1 MKETANIELY
11 NQSYY
16 EVMRDK
22 NPEIADV
29 MMPIILNVLNPH
41 SIVDFGCGI
50 GAFLVEAV
58 IRGIEVLGIDGDYI
72 NRDDLLF
79 PDKYFYPFDLSEE
92 MNINKKYDLAMS
104 LEVAEHISEE
114 YADVFVSNIVQSA
127 DIIIFSAAIPR
138 QNGTGH
144 INLKPTSYW
153 CNKFEKYGY
162 SPSNCLR
169 EIFWNSNIQSLRRQ
183 NIILLAKTN
192 LIKDIEQQFLKYRD
206 GMLIDIVHPCFFD
219 EKIAEL
225 EKKYEKE
232 IEKQKEKYNFVISA
246 IDGKK
251 LAKECSSF
259 SLFEFVDTIQE
270 IDNWINIEGF
280 QSNISCRQLEDKE
293 KEINNNEYLI
303 WGVGDDGKK
312 IIKILSLL
320 RKKINIIVDN
330 EKKGEIIDGY
340 DIIDIEHAKKV
351 WRGEIIVLASR
362 KYRYEMESKIDNN
375 MKKYIL

>member
-1 MKETANIELY
+1 MTLY
-11 NQSYY
+11 NS
-16 EVMRDK
+16 
-22 NPEIADV
+22 
-29 MMPIILNVLNPH
+29 
-41 SIVDFGCGI
+41 
-50 GAFLVEAV
+50 
-58 IRGIEVLGIDGDYI
+58 
-72 NRDDLLF
+72 
-79 PDKYFYPFDLSEE
+79 
-92 MNINKKYDLAMS
+92 
-104 LEVAEHISEE
+104 
-114 YADVFVSNIVQSA
+114 
-127 DIIIFSAAIPR
+127 
-138 QNGTGH
+138 
-144 INLKPTSYW
+144 
-153 CNKFEKYGY
+153 
-162 SPSNCLR
+162 
-169 EIFWNSNIQSLRRQ
+169 
-183 NIILLAKTN
+183 
-192 LIKDIEQQFLKYRD
+192 
-206 GMLIDIVHPCFFD
+206 
-219 EKIAEL
+219 
-225 EKKYEKE
+225 KE

>member
-114 YADVFVSNIVQSA
+114 YADVFA
-127 DIIIFSAAIPR
+127 
-138 QNGTGH
+138 
-144 INLKPTSYW
+144 
-153 CNKFEKYGY
+153 
-162 SPSNCLR
+162 
-169 EIFWNSNIQSLRRQ
+169 
-183 NIILLAKTN
+183 
-192 LIKDIEQQFLKYRD
+192 
-206 GMLIDIVHPCFFD
+206 
-219 EKIAEL
+219 
-225 EKKYEKE
+225 
-232 IEKQKEKYNFVISA
+232 
-246 IDGKK
+246 
-251 LAKECSSF
+251 
-259 SLFEFVDTIQE
+259 
-270 IDNWINIEGF
+270 
-280 QSNISCRQLEDKE
+280 
-293 KEINNNEYLI
+293 
-303 WGVGDDGKK
+303 
-312 IIKILSLL
+312 
-320 RKKINIIVDN
+320 
-330 EKKGEIIDGY
+330 
-340 DIIDIEHAKKV
+340 
-351 WRGEIIVLASR
+351 
-362 KYRYEMESKIDNN
+362 
-375 MKKYIL
+375 